1 MDKEKKEENKNKKNR
16 PLFINGYKKQ
26 LKKKMPSHYIKYDAK
41 ITKPIFSF
49 GRFIVEF

>member
-1 MDKEKKEENKNKKNR
+1 MDKEKKDNKKKNR